1 MILKK
6 KNPKLDSNLILHILL
21 FLPSLS
27 FWKFLKILILI
38 CIFCC
43 FCHIFFFASRST
55 KIYFLHEFNKLFYD
69 KLFSKNLGMP
79 AALLTH
85 GFSHLD
91 ESQLFFLQKCFL
103 LWFLNP
109 LDFFQSC
116 QKVSNISPMIFS
128 YFYIFSIQFCMD
140 LEVFKLI
147 QTICITENT
156 YIFLIIWITI

>member
-1 MILKK
+1 MHFL
-6 KNPKLDSNLILHILL
+6 LIFWPEVTWCGFHHR
-21 FLPSLS
+21 S
-27 FWKFLKILILI
+27 FMSYL
-38 CIFCC
+38 
-43 FCHIFFFASRST
+43 FFASRST
-55 KIYFLHEFNKLFYD
+55 KIYFLHEFNELFYD

-85 GFSHLD
+85 GFTHLD

-128 YFYIFSIQFCMD
+128 YFYIFSIQFCMN

-147 QTICITENT
+147 QTICINENT
-156 YIFLIIWITI
+156 YTYLSYYLNYNIKLWIVLG